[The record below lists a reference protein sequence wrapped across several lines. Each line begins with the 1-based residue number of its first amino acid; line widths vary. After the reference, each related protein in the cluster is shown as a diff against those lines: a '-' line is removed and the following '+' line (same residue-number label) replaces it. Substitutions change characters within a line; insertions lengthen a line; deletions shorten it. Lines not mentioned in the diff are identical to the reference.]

1 MPDEFPGSPE
11 PEPTSRHR
19 HMRDER
25 AHKSRRLKIG
35 AAGVAVVVAATI
47 GTGVAISGGEEPV
60 ASPSPTMQT
69 STAAPTPTPTP
80 SPTPVKKLGPEYQQP
95 GPPKGSPLKPV
106 KPMQIDVSGSPV
118 GTELKP
124 GLVGLS
130 LEATDLGDPRLSGSN
145 KEIVS
150 SLQGLG
156 KPMLR
161 FGGNAVDRRF
171 FWTSSN
177 EPLPGRLDGDD
188 AHPVRAVGP
197 EDLTRINTLLE
208 AADATI
214 SLTVDLGHYDPQRA
228 ADMMGYA
235 SKTFG
240 DRLVGFTVGN
250 EPNGYPK
257 TGLRPS
263 DWGVND
269 YLTELE
275 AYADAIHER
284 APKVPI
290 VGPGTYSESWWA
302 PFANAELPQKKIL
315 SFHHYP
321 LSQCDGSKDAQGEPL
336 IENLMDRT
344 IHDRAQDYRKRAM
357 VPAKDADLQ
366 TWIPETGVS
375 ACPGSNETTE
385 THASALW
392 SVDYALSAAQLGIPR
407 LGFHSSL
414 LTCTGG
420 PPMSAIC
427 AGGPYLQ
434 PDATFDERA
443 NYFGLSLVSEL
454 QPGKFLKL
462 EQSGG
467 GLSFAYALKQKDG
480 SVNVIVVNEN
490 NPAQH
495 AQTKVTVKLPAKAA
509 TGTMTQLAGANYTV
523 ENESRI
529 DGKEAP
535 AIDPAKRPRI
545 PNFQPGTDSVTLPV
559 TAGTASVFH
568 FTFGG

>member
-1 MPDEFPGSPE
+1 MAHESPE
-11 PEPTSRHR
+11 SSVP
-19 HMRDER
+19 ER
-25 AHKSRRLKIG
+25 ASRRRDLERSRGRRRNRGLKFG
-35 AAGVAVVVAATI
+35 AVGVAVVLAASV
-47 GTGVAISGGEEPV
+47 GTSFAVNGDGEPTS
-60 ASPSPTMQT
+60 APSPTSQT
-69 STAAPTPTPTP
+69 VTTTPTPTPTA
-80 SPTPVKKLGPEYQQP
+80 VPEYRQP
-95 GPPKGSPLKPV
+95 GPPKGSPLIPV
-106 KPMQIDVSGSPV
+106 APMMVNVTGTPV

-124 GLVGLS
+124 GLIGLS

-145 KEIVS
+145 EEILS

-177 EPLPGRLDGDD
+177 EPLPSRLEGDE

-197 EDLTRINTLLE
+197 EDLKRVNTLLE
-208 AADATI
+208 AADAKI
-214 SLTVDLGHYDPQRA
+214 GLTVPLGHYDPERA

-235 SKTFG
+235 SKIFG

-263 DWGVND
+263 GWGVND
-269 YLTELE
+269 YLTELK
-275 AYADAIHER
+275 AYATAIHQK
-284 APKVPI
+284 APGVPI
-290 VGPGTYSESWWA
+290 IGPGTYSESWWA
-302 PFANAELPQKKIL
+302 PFANADLPQKKIL

-321 LSQCDGSKDAQGEPL
+321 LSQCDGTEDPQGEP
-336 IENLMDRT
+336 IMKNLMDRT
-344 IHDRAQDYRKRAM
+344 IHVRAQDYRKRAM
-357 VPAKDADLQ
+357 APAARAGLE

-427 AGGPYLQ
+427 SGGPYLK
-434 PDATFDERA
+434 PDKTFDERA
-443 NYFGLSLVSEL
+443 NYFGLSLVAEL
-454 QPGKFLKL
+454 QPGMFLKA

-467 GLSFAYALKQKDG
+467 GLSYAYALKHADG
-480 SVNVIVVNEN
+480 AMTVIVVNQN
-490 NPAQH
+490 NPAKH
-495 AQTKVTVKLPAKAA
+495 AQTKVTLKLPEKAVK
-509 TGTMTQLAGANYTV
+509 GTMSQLAGATYKI
-523 ENESRI
+523 ENESKI
-529 DGKEAP
+529 DGQEEPAVAP
-535 AIDPAKRPRI
+535 SERPLI
-545 PNFQPGTDSVTLPV
+545 PGFEPGMSTVTLPV

-568 FTFGG
+568 FTF